1 MRMRLPFI
9 AGAALTISAAGQG
22 QAALQL
28 FTFSGIAGVGPSG
41 TPIAALQQF
50 QGATVVGAFV
60 IDTAAATL
68 QVGGPVGGQG
78 ESARLLGAIKSGQI
92 DIFGTNGPV
101 SLLRTGNDPGNIFTI
116 NNGGV
121 PSNPNNRIDQIGYST
136 GAGFAG
142 GTLFK
147 PYDLF
152 GGNLPPDLFL
162 GSLFFGRSLQGPFD
176 NPPALVTDVTT
187 RDFAGALTGPVG
199 SPLFMA
205 LVFRQGD
212 PSINGTLTGLPLQQV
227 SVGSI
232 QLSITN
238 LGVVP
243 EPQSW
248 AMLIIGFGL
257 TGAVLRRR
265 RVVVRA
271 A

>member
-1 MRMRLPFI
+1 MRTLLTM
-9 AGAALTISAAGQG
+9 AAVAAVFVANPA

-28 FTFSGIAGVGPSG
+28 FTFSGTAGVGPSG

-50 QGATVVGAFV
+50 QGAQVVGAFV

-68 QVGGPVGGQG
+68 QIGGPVGGQG
-78 ESARLLGAIKSGQI
+78 ESARLNGAILSGQI

-121 PSNPNNRIDQIGYST
+121 FNNPNNRIDQIGYST

-142 GTLFK
+142 GTLFT

-152 GGNLPPDLFL
+152 GGSLPPDLFL

-187 RDFAGALTGPVG
+187 RDFAGALTGPLG
-199 SPLFMA
+199 TPLFLQ

-212 PSINGTLTGLPLQQV
+212 PSINGTLTGLPLQ
-227 SVGSI
+227 SVGVGNI
-232 QLSITN
+232 QLSVIN
-238 LGVVP
+238 LGAVP
-243 EPQSW
+243 EPSSW
-248 AMLIIGFGL
+248 AMLIAGFGL
-257 TGAVLRRR
+257 VGAAARRR
-265 RVVVRA
+265 RVA
-271 A
+271 AAA